1 MRNVTGIGP
10 DTSGKDTGS
19 GPLHLDHIGT
29 LFGHQL
35 GAIRSGHM
43 LGEVQNLYIGKGL
56 VRHEYPLGDLDWRK
70 SLRGLLTMPGA
81 ETVD

>member
-1 MRNVTGIGP
+1 MNSSYNQRFISP
-10 DTSGKDTGS
+10 CSDTSGKVTGS

-43 LGEVQNLYIGKGL
+43 LGEVQNLYRKGL
-56 VRHEYPLGDLDWRK
+56 GQ
-70 SLRGLLTMPGA
+70 A
-81 ETVD
+81 